1 MIIFFADREMRPLGH
16 ASTDLPNGYVI
27 KEDLKTEEI
36 ETGVAT
42 FSCVIGFNDKNRLTL
57 ERMTNAGN
65 YLLRSNGDENEFYTI
80 IDVDINSKEH
90 TIQVYAE
97 DAGLDLINEIVGE
110 FEATEEQTAEW
121 YVNKFAADSGFEIGI
136 NEIPASSKRKLSW
149 DGESTV
155 TARLAS
161 VAKQF
166 DDYEVSYSY
175 AIKGL
180 EITNKYINLYAKRGK
195 DAGVQL
201 RINRELDNIVTS
213 KSVANLATA
222 FVCEGGVPDD
232 WDKPIT
238 FSDNKSGE
246 PYSYDDGDF
255 FVDGNKLKS
264 RKANEKW
271 SRYVWNKEPNK
282 LNNGEGYIVRP
293 YSYNTDNPDTLRKH
307 AMTELK
313 KVCDMEVNYEVD
325 ITRLPEGVKIGDRV
339 YVVDDA
345 GELYVSTRILLLE
358 SSVID
363 QTHKATLGEHLIKK
377 SGISQKVADLAASFA
392 ETTQSAARA
401 LTLANSANT
410 MANEAKQMADSVTE
424 DVTEARTWADNA
436 LRISENALNFA
447 NEAQTAASGAQ
458 TAVGGVV
465 DSVAALEQTVE
476 EAETAIFNAHTA
488 LETVREDVKA
498 AADSARIAQNL
509 AETASRQAEQAEAA
523 AGRAEERAGSSIT
536 ASNEAKTL
544 AQSASETAAAA
555 KAEAEQNKKDVEEW
569 AENLETYKQTVS
581 ENYSKKT
588 DLTETT
594 STLQAQITANANQLS
609 ITHEQLTVI
618 DETANDAKEKADA
631 ASTAASE
638 AKRKADQATAN
649 AQASQAAADTAAAA
663 AVAAQTK
670 ADTAQAA
677 AESAQSVADK
687 AAEDLETAKANLA
700 TVEGRIDA
708 TAEEIAAA
716 NEAVR
721 QAQSDAAIAQRGA
734 EQASQTAAEAQT
746 KADQAVANAATAQSK
761 ADEAASNAATAQVTA
776 NTAAEN
782 AATAQQKADQAVDNA
797 AAAILLANE
806 AKGDATAAQNR
817 ANEAAS
823 VASEA
828 QATANTAVANAATA
842 QQKADEAASTAAT
855 AQQKADA
862 AKTVADAAQGDLNT
876 AKQNLAEV
884 VSRVGATEE
893 EIAAAEEAVR
903 IAHGKADLADE
914 AAKAAQDSADK
925 ALLDAAEAQKA
936 ADDAKDK
943 ADKAQKAA
951 DEAKDAAD
959 KAQADVDALKVRVEW
974 AATEIVKNNDKI
986 ALLATK
992 EEVETNLAGYYTK
1005 TETNAKFEETSE
1017 SITSTVSKAVD
1028 EVTVGTRNRATDTS
1042 SQWTECSVN
1051 QWSAPL
1057 YHGANGTS
1065 DFTHHS
1071 SDYGLEPGDYVTFA
1085 VDIMATLKNLAIRVD
1100 CYSED
1105 GQTSSGANMGNYI
1118 HVNSTGRSTLTLRVD
1133 EDYPVFKVYI
1143 GADGTVTGDS
1153 YEQYKC
1159 LKIEHGIKATDWT
1172 QAPEDVEGD
1181 IDDANARTDKLVE
1194 RISEAESKIQQ
1205 LADSI
1210 SLLVRNG
1217 DSAEGSMLKVDAN
1230 GMYYFDISGINETLA
1245 NATDNLNDLE
1255 GIVLDANGKIDVLNS
1270 AAEALRKRTEYV
1282 SSYTDENDQPCLEL
1296 GEGDS
1301 KFKVYIT
1308 NTEIRF
1314 ADGTTIPAY
1323 INRQMLVIE
1332 KTMIKN
1338 ELQFGDDEEEGIEG
1352 VWVWKRRS
1360 NGNLGLMWKAV
1371 SE

>member
-110 FEATEEQTAEW
+110 FKATEEQTAEW

-136 NEIPASSKRKLSW
+136 NEIPASIKRKLSW

-201 RINRELDNIVTS
+201 RINRELDNIVTT

-222 FVCEGGVPDD
+222 FVCEGGVPDNEEE
-232 WDKPIT
+232 PIT
-238 FSDNKSGE
+238 FRSKG
-246 PYSYDDGDF
+246 YSYDDGDF
-255 FVDGNKLKS
+255 FVDGDKLKS

-358 SSVID
+358 TSITD
-363 QTHKATLGEHLIKK
+363 QTHKATLGEYLIKK
-377 SGISQKVADLAASFA
+377 SGISQKVSDLAASFTQ
-392 ETTQSAARA
+392 TTQSAARA

-424 DVTEARTWADNA
+424 DVTEALTWADNA
-436 LRISENALNFA
+436 LRISENALNTA

-458 TAVGGVV
+458 TAVGGVA

-488 LETVREDVKA
+488 LETVIEDVKA
-498 AADSARIAQNL
+498 AADSAKTAQNL

-523 AGRAEERAGSSIT
+523 AVRAEERADSSIT

-555 KAEAEQNKKDVEEW
+555 KAESEQNKKDVEEW

-588 DLTETT
+588 DLTETK
-594 STLQAQITANANQLS
+594 STLQAQITANANQLA
-609 ITHEQLTVI
+609 ITHGQLTVI

-631 ASTAASE
+631 AVLAASE
-638 AKRKADQATAN
+638 AKGKADQATAN

-670 ADTAQAA
+670 ADTAQAV

-734 EQASQTAAEAQT
+734 EQASQTAAETQEIANSAAENAATAQSKADEAAAQAALAQAAIGEVRDAAAEAKEIAELAKT
-746 KADQAVANAATAQSK
+746 NAATAQDTADQAVANAATAQSK
-761 ADEAASNAATAQVTA
+761 ADEAASNAATAQA
-776 NTAAEN
+776 
-782 AATAQQKADQAVDNA
+782 KADQA
-797 AAAILLANE
+797 
-806 AKGDATAAQNR
+806 
-817 ANEAAS
+817 
-823 VASEA
+823 
-828 QATANTAVANAATA
+828 
-842 QQKADEAASTAAT
+842 
-855 AQQKADA
+855 KADA
-862 AKTVADAAQGDLNT
+862 DAANQSLLEASNELGELKRRADAT
-876 AKQNLAEV
+876 V
-884 VSRVGATEE
+884 E
-893 EIAAAEEAVR
+893 EIAAAEEAVKL
-903 IAHGKADLADE
+903 AQLAADE
-914 AAKAAQDSADK
+914 ANGRANEAIGYANQAG
-925 ALLDAAEAQKA
+925 LDAENAQKA
-936 ADDAKDK
+936 ADDAKDA
-943 ADKAQKAA
+943 ADKAQEAA
-951 DEAKDAAD
+951 DEAKEAAD
-959 KAQADVDALKVRVEW
+959 KAQADANALKVRVEW
-974 AATEIVKNNDKI
+974 AETEIVKTNKQI

-1042 SQWTECSVN
+1042 SQWTECLVN

-1085 VDIMATLKNLAIRVD
+1085 VDIEATLKNLAIRVD

-1105 GQTSSGANMGNYI
+1105 GQASSGANMGNYI
-1118 HVNSTGRSTLTLRVD
+1118 HINSTGRSTLTLRVD

-1143 GADGTVTGDS
+1143 GTDGTVTGDS
-1153 YEQYKC
+1153 HEKYKC

-1172 QAPEDVEGD
+1172 QAPEDVDGI
-1181 IDDANARTDKLVE
+1181 IDDANDRTDKLVE

-1210 SLLVRNG
+1210 SLLVRDG
-1217 DSAEGSMLKVDAN
+1217 EAGSMLKVDAN
-1230 GMYYFDISGINETLA
+1230 GMYYFDISGINETLS
-1245 NATDNLNDLE
+1245 NATDNLNELE

-1270 AAEALRKRTEYV
+1270 AAEALRERTEYV
-1282 SSYTDENDQPCLEL
+1282 RSYTDENDQPCLEL

-1301 KFKVYIT
+1301 QFKVYIT

-1314 ADGTTIPAY
+1314 ADDTTIPAR

-1338 ELQFGDDEEEGIEG
+1338 ELQFGDDEEEGIAG

>member
-42 FSCVIGFNDKNRLTL
+42 FSCVIGFNDENRLTL

-201 RINRELDNIVTS
+201 RINRELDNIVTT

-222 FVCEGGVPDD
+222 FVCEGGVPDNEEE
-232 WDKPIT
+232 PIT
-238 FSDNKSGE
+238 FSSKN
-246 PYSYDDGDF
+246 YSYDDGDF
-255 FVDGNKLKS
+255 FVDGDKLKS

-293 YSYNTDNPDTLRKH
+293 YSYNTDKPDTLREH

-313 KVCDMEVNYEVD
+313 KVCDMEINYEVD

-358 SSVID
+358 TSVID

-377 SGISQKVADLAASFA
+377 SGISQKVADLAASFT

-401 LTLANSANT
+401 LTLANAANT
-410 MANEAKQMADSVTE
+410 MANEAKQMADSVTG
-424 DVTEARTWADNA
+424 DVAEALTKADSA
-436 LRISENALNFA
+436 LQESEVALSTA
-447 NEAQTAASGAQ
+447 NEAQTVASGAQ
-458 TAVGGVV
+458 GAVGGVV
-465 DSVAALEQTVE
+465 ESVAALEKTVE
-476 EAETAIFNAHTA
+476 EAEAAIEQAKTSAGTAFNYA
-488 LETVREDVKA
+488 LE
-498 AADSARIAQNL
+498 AADAARSAQGAAN
-509 AETASRQAEQAEAA
+509 TANQKADEATFA
-523 AGRAEERAGSSIT
+523 AGRAETKADASIT
-536 ASNEAKTL
+536 MSDEAKTL

-555 KAEAEQNKKDVEEW
+555 KAESEQNKKDVEEW
-569 AENLETYKQTVS
+569 AEDLETYKLTVS
-581 ENYSKKT
+581 ESYSKKT
-588 DLTETT
+588 DLTETK

-609 ITHEQLTVI
+609 ITHSQLTLI
-618 DETANDAKEKADA
+618 DETANDARKKADA
-631 ASTAASE
+631 ASEAAATSKLLADAATLDADKAQQAANSARE
-638 AKRKADQATAN
+638 AAN
-649 AQASQAAADTAAAA
+649 AAQAEADKARAAADTAR
-663 AVAAQTK
+663 
-670 ADTAQAA
+670 
-677 AESAQSVADK
+677 SVADQ
-687 AAEDLETAKANLA
+687 AGADLEAAIANLA
-700 TVEGRIDA
+700 TVQGRVDA
-708 TAEEIAAA
+708 TEEDIAIAQKAVDDAQIAAEAAQAYAAEVAQQAADAQAKADRAEENALIVQQKA
-716 NEAVR
+716 NEAAT
-721 QAQSDAAIAQRGA
+721 QAELAQKALEEISGA
-734 EQASQTAAEAQT
+734 SAEAKRIAEEAQN
-746 KADQAVANAATAQSK
+746 NAATVQGIANQAAIDAQTAQGK
-761 ADEAASNAATAQVTA
+761 ADEAALNAATAKGQ
-776 NTAAEN
+776 
-782 AATAQQKADQAVDNA
+782 ADQAIADL
-797 AAAILLANE
+797 AIANS
-806 AKGDATAAQNR
+806 TLNQ
-817 ANEAAS
+817 
-823 VASEA
+823 
-828 QATANTAVANAATA
+828 A
-842 QQKADEAASTAAT
+842 QQNLIALKGRAD
-855 AQQKADA
+855 
-862 AKTVADAAQGDLNT
+862 
-876 AKQNLAEV
+876 
-884 VSRVGATEE
+884 ATEE

-951 DEAKDAAD
+951 DEAKEAAD
-959 KAQADVDALKVRVEW
+959 KAQDDADRLNVRVEW
-974 AATEIVKNNDKI
+974 AETEIQKTNDFI
-986 ALLATK
+986 ALLGTK
-992 EEVETNLAGYYTK
+992 EEVEGGGGFYTK
-1005 TETNAKFEETSE
+1005 KATDAKFKVTSE
-1017 SITSTVSKAVD
+1017 EITSTVSKAVD

-1085 VDIMATLKNLAIRVD
+1085 VDIEATLKNLAIRVD
-1100 CYSED
+1100 CFSED
-1105 GQTSSGANMGNYI
+1105 GQASSGANMGNYI
-1118 HVNSTGRSTLTLRVD
+1118 HINSVGRSTLTLRVD

-1143 GADGTVTGDS
+1143 GTDGTVTGDS
-1153 YEQYKC
+1153 TERYKC

-1172 QAPEDVEGD
+1172 QAPEDVDGI
-1181 IDDANARTDKLVE
+1181 IDDANDRTDKLVE

-1210 SLLVRNG
+1210 SLLVRDG
-1217 DSAEGSMLKVDAN
+1217 EAGSMLEVDAN
-1230 GMYYFDISGINETLA
+1230 GMYYFDISGINETLS
-1245 NATDNLNDLE
+1245 NLNELE

-1282 SSYTDENDQPCLEL
+1282 RSYTDENDQPCLEL

-1301 KFKVYIT
+1301 KFKIYIT

-1314 ADGTTIPAY
+1314 ADDTAIPAY

-1352 VWVWKRRS
+1352 VWVWKRRN
-1360 NGNLGLMWKAV
+1360 NGNLGLIWKAV
-1371 SE
+1371 NE